1 MSKIKLAYPKIPG
14 SSGAPLSRCVAF
26 EKYDGTNLHWVWDCE
41 LGWYAFGTRRD
52 RFDLD
57 EGGIEGFGKS
67 HPKLGE
73 AAGLFLSTLAEVVTA
88 RVHATYTAAKEVVAF
103 TEFLGDASFAGMHKE
118 NDPKRLVLI
127 DVSLDGRMLPPEEFL
142 DLLEGLPVARV
153 VYRGKLTGRFAEDVR
168 CGRYSVEEGVVC
180 KGEVDGR
187 VWMAKIKTDAYMEK
201 LKQQFSD
208 KWKDYWE

>member
-1 MSKIKLAYPKIPG
+1 M
-14 SSGAPLSRCVAF
+14 R
-26 EKYDGTNLHWVWDCE
+26 
-41 LGWYAFGTRRD
+41 
-52 RFDLD
+52 
-57 EGGIEGFGKS
+57 
-67 HPKLGE
+67 
-73 AAGLFLSTLAEVVTA
+73 TLAEELTA
-88 RVHATYTAAKEVVAF
+88 RVQANQGAAKEVVVF

-142 DLLEGLPVARV
+142 ELLEGLPVARV

-187 VWMAKIKTDAYMEK
+187 VWMAKIKTNAYMEK

-208 KWKDYWE
+208 KWEDYWE